1 VKTNHT
7 LKVQSKTNKG
17 LVVNCL
23 MNDNELYIGK
33 IMNRRQTTMM
43 AVVSMA
49 LLATMITISSPTPA
63 LAHGHWNPDG
73 DFTLQPESESDLNE
87 MQIKPLTAD
96 KVLPEEPAIAS
107 SNIEEVQQPVAS
119 EKIQMISI
127 PEEVCGDGIDN
138 DGDALIDFS
147 DEQCSA
153 RETQQQQQQ
162 QQPILQ
168 QEPVVVSGAEIC
180 DDDLDND
187 FDGKVDSRDE
197 ECSYITSSTSAFPP
211 SGQAEPE
218 TGEVTEREDEEDEQ
232 QQSDE
237 DLNEES
243 GGNENSDGEGDK
255 EDNDSNDDE
264 QDEDE
269 EDEQQ
274 SDNEGNDDDEDE
286 EDEDDE

>member
-1 VKTNHT
+1 
-7 LKVQSKTNKG
+7 
-17 LVVNCL
+17 
-23 MNDNELYIGK
+23 MD
-33 IMNRRQTTMM
+33 RWQTTMM

-49 LLATMITISSPTPA
+49 LLASIITISSPTPA

-73 DFTLQPESESDLNE
+73 DFNLQPESDLDSDE
-87 MQIKPLTAD
+87 MQIRPLSAD
-96 KVLPEEPAIAS
+96 SLSAESASNTEEG
-107 SNIEEVQQPVAS
+107 QRPVAS
-119 EKIQMISI
+119 ETIQMISI
-127 PEEVCGDGIDN
+127 SEEVCGDGIDN
-138 DGDALIDFS
+138 DGDTLVDFS

-153 RETQQQQQQ
+153 MEQQQQQQQ

-197 ECSYITSSTSAFPP
+197 ECSYITSSTSAFPTP
-211 SGQAEPE
+211 GQAEPVTDE
-218 TGEVTEREDEEDEQ
+218 ETEREDEEDE

-243 GGNENSDGEGDK
+243 GGDENSGGEGDK
-255 EDNDSNDDE
+255 DNDSNDDE

-274 SDNEGNDDDEDE
+274 SDDEGNDDDED
-286 EDEDDE
+286 DDDRQDDS

>member
-1 VKTNHT
+1 
-7 LKVQSKTNKG
+7 
-17 LVVNCL
+17 
-23 MNDNELYIGK
+23 MD
-33 IMNRRQTTMM
+33 RRQTTMM

-49 LLATMITISSPTPA
+49 LLATMMTISSPRPA

-73 DFTLQPESESDLNE
+73 DFTLQHESELDSDE
-87 MQIKPLTAD
+87 MQIRPLSAD
-96 KVLPEEPAIAS
+96 SLSAESASNTEEG
-107 SNIEEVQQPVAS
+107 QLPVAS

-127 PEEVCGDGIDN
+127 SEVCGDGIDN
-138 DGDALIDFS
+138 DGDTLVDFS

-153 RETQQQQQQ
+153 MEPQQQQQQQQQ

-187 FDGKVDSRDE
+187 FDGKVDSRDQ
-197 ECSYITSSTSAFPP
+197 ECSYITSSTSAFPTP
-211 SGQAEPE
+211 GQAEPV
-218 TGEVTEREDEEDEQ
+218 TDGETEREDEEDEQ

-274 SDNEGNDDDEDE
+274 SDDEGNDDDD
-286 EDEDDE
+286 DEDDDDEQDDS

>member
-1 VKTNHT
+1 
-7 LKVQSKTNKG
+7 
-17 LVVNCL
+17 
-23 MNDNELYIGK
+23 
-33 IMNRRQTTMM
+33 MM

-49 LLATMITISSPTPA
+49 LLATMITVSSSTPA

-73 DFTLQPESESDLNE
+73 DFSIPESESDSDE

-96 KVLPEEPAIAS
+96 KILSAESAMAS
-107 SNIEEVQQPVAS
+107 SNTEEGQQPVAS

-138 DGDALIDFS
+138 DGDALIDLS
-147 DEQCSA
+147 DEQCSVM
-153 RETQQQQQQ
+153 EQQQQQQQ

-180 DDDLDND
+180 EDDLDND

-197 ECSYITSSTSAFPP
+197 ECSYITGSTSDFPIP
-211 SGQAEPE
+211 GQAEPGTDE
-218 TGEVTEREDEEDEQ
+218 ETEREDEEDEQ
-232 QQSDE
+232 KQSDK

-243 GGNENSDGEGDK
+243 EGNENSDGKD
-255 EDNDSNDDE
+255 DNNSNDDE

-274 SDNEGNDDDEDE
+274 SEDEGNDDDEDDD
-286 EDEDDE
+286 DEDDDEQDDS

>member
-1 VKTNHT
+1 VKTNYT

-23 MNDNELYIGK
+23 MNNNKLYIGK

-43 AVVSMA
+43 AVISMA
-49 LLATMITISSPTPA
+49 LLATMITISLPTPA

-73 DFTLQPESESDLNE
+73 DFTLQPESESDLDE

-96 KVLPEEPAIAS
+96 KLLPEEPAIAS
-107 SNIEEVQQPVAS
+107 SNTEEMQQPVAS

-127 PEEVCGDGIDN
+127 PEEVCSDGIDN

-153 RETQQQQQQ
+153 METQQQQQ

-187 FDGKVDSRDE
+187 FDGKVDSGDE
-197 ECSYITSSTSAFPP
+197 ECSYITSSTSAFPTP
-211 SGQAEPE
+211 RQTELE
-218 TGEVTEREDEEDEQ
+218 TDEVTEREEEANDQ
-232 QQSDE
+232 QQSD
-237 DLNEES
+237 
-243 GGNENSDGEGDK
+243 GNENSGGEGDK
-255 EDNDSNDDE
+255 EDDDSNDDE
-264 QDEDE
+264 EDGDE

-274 SDNEGNDDDEDE
+274 SDDEDNDEDDDDDDDDE
-286 EDEDDE
+286 

>member
-1 VKTNHT
+1 MNN
-7 LKVQSKTNKG
+7 NK
-17 LVVNCL
+17 
-23 MNDNELYIGK
+23 LYIGK

-49 LLATMITISSPTPA
+49 LLATMMTISSPTPA

-73 DFTLQPESESDLNE
+73 DFTLQPESESGLNDS
-87 MQIKPLTAD
+87 QIKPLTAD
-96 KVLPEEPAIAS
+96 KLLPQEPAIAS
-107 SNIEEVQQPVAS
+107 SNTEEVQQPVAS

-127 PEEVCGDGIDN
+127 PEEVCSDGIDN

-147 DEQCSA
+147 DEKCNA
-153 RETQQQQQQ
+153 METQQQQQ

-168 QEPVVVSGAEIC
+168 QEPVVVSGTEIC

-197 ECSYITSSTSAFPP
+197 ECSYITSSTSAFPT
-211 SGQAEPE
+211 SGRAELE
-218 TGEVTEREDEEDEQ
+218 TDEVTEREDEASEQ

-243 GGNENSDGEGDK
+243 DGNENSGGKADK
-255 EDNDSNDDE
+255 ENDDSNDDE
-264 QDEDE
+264 EDGE
-269 EDEQQ
+269 EDDEQR
-274 SDNEGNDDDEDE
+274 SDDEGNDDDED
-286 EDEDDE
+286 DDDDDE

>member
-1 VKTNHT
+1 
-7 LKVQSKTNKG
+7 
-17 LVVNCL
+17 
-23 MNDNELYIGK
+23 
-33 IMNRRQTTMM
+33 MNRRQTTMM
-43 AVVSMA
+43 AVVSIA

-73 DFTLQPESESDLNE
+73 DFTLQAESKSDLDE

-96 KVLPEEPAIAS
+96 KPLPEEPAIAAF
-107 SNIEEVQQPVAS
+107 NTEEMQQPVAS

-153 RETQQQQQQ
+153 METQQ

-168 QEPVVVSGAEIC
+168 QEPVVVSGSEIC

-197 ECSYITSSTSAFPP
+197 ECSYITSSTSAFPT
-211 SGQAEPE
+211 SGQAEPGIDE
-218 TGEVTEREDEEDEQ
+218 ERGDEEDER

-243 GGNENSDGEGDK
+243 GGNENSGGEVDK

-264 QDEDE
+264 NE
-269 EDEQQ
+269 
-274 SDNEGNDDDEDE
+274 EGNYDDG
-286 EDEDDE
+286 DDGDDS

>member
-1 VKTNHT
+1 
-7 LKVQSKTNKG
+7 
-17 LVVNCL
+17 
-23 MNDNELYIGK
+23 
-33 IMNRRQTTMM
+33 MNRRQTTMM

-63 LAHGHWNPDG
+63 LAHGHWNPDR
-73 DFTLQPESESDLNE
+73 DFTLQPESESGFNE
-87 MQIKPLTAD
+87 MQIKPLIAD
-96 KVLPEEPAIAS
+96 KLPEEPAIAS
-107 SNIEEVQQPVAS
+107 SSTEEVQQPGAS

-153 RETQQQQQQ
+153 METQQQQQQ

-197 ECSYITSSTSAFPP
+197 ECSYITSSTSAFPT
-211 SGQAEPE
+211 SVQAEPE
-218 TGEVTEREDEEDEQ
+218 TDEVTEREDEEDEQ

-243 GGNENSDGEGDK
+243 GGNENSGGEGDK

-264 QDEDE
+264 ENEDE

-274 SDNEGNDDDEDE
+274 SDDEGNDDDED
-286 EDEDDE
+286 DDDK

>member
-1 VKTNHT
+1 
-7 LKVQSKTNKG
+7 
-17 LVVNCL
+17 

-43 AVVSMA
+43 AVVSVA

-73 DFTLQPESESDLNE
+73 DFTLQPESESD
-87 MQIKPLTAD
+87 
-96 KVLPEEPAIAS
+96 
-107 SNIEEVQQPVAS
+107 IEEVQQPVAS

-153 RETQQQQQQ
+153 METQQQQQQ

-269 EDEQQ
+269 DEQQ
-274 SDNEGNDDDEDE
+274 SDNEGNDDDED
-286 EDEDDE
+286 DDDE

>member
-1 VKTNHT
+1 
-7 LKVQSKTNKG
+7 
-17 LVVNCL
+17 

-73 DFTLQPESESDLNE
+73 DFTLQPESESDLDE

-96 KVLPEEPAIAS
+96 KLLPEEPAIAS
-107 SNIEEVQQPVAS
+107 ANTEEVQQPVAS

-127 PEEVCGDGIDN
+127 PEEICGDGIDN
-138 DGDALIDFS
+138 DGDTLIDFS

-153 RETQQQQQQ
+153 LEPQQQQQQ
-162 QQPILQ
+162 QSILQ

-180 DDDLDND
+180 DDNLDND

-197 ECSYITSSTSAFPP
+197 ECSYITSSTSVFPT
-211 SGQAEPE
+211 SGQAEPG
-218 TGEVTEREDEEDEQ
+218 TGEVTEGEDQEDEK

-243 GGNENSDGEGDK
+243 NGSENSGDEADK

-264 QDEDE
+264 QDEDK

-274 SDNEGNDDDEDE
+274 SDDDEDDDDDDEDDDDN
-286 EDEDDE
+286 DE

>member
-1 VKTNHT
+1 
-7 LKVQSKTNKG
+7 
-17 LVVNCL
+17 
-23 MNDNELYIGK
+23 
-33 IMNRRQTTMM
+33 MNRRQTTMM

-49 LLATMITISSPTPA
+49 LLATMITISSPTQA
-63 LAHGHWNPDG
+63 LAHGHWNPDR
-73 DFTLQPESESDLNE
+73 DFTLQPESESGLDE
-87 MQIKPLTAD
+87 MQIKPLIAD
-96 KVLPEEPAIAS
+96 KLLPEEPAIAS
-107 SNIEEVQQPVAS
+107 SSSEEVQQPVAS

-138 DGDALIDFS
+138 DGDTLIDFS

-153 RETQQQQQQ
+153 METQQQQQQ

-168 QEPVVVSGAEIC
+168 QDPVVVPGAEIC

-197 ECSYITSSTSAFPP
+197 ECSYITSNTSVFPT

-218 TGEVTEREDEEDEQ
+218 TDEVTEREDEEDEQ
-232 QQSDE
+232 LQSDE

-243 GGNENSDGEGDK
+243 GENSGGEGDK

-264 QDEDE
+264 EDEDE
-269 EDEQQ
+269 EDEQ
-274 SDNEGNDDDEDE
+274 SDDEDNDDDEDE
-286 EDEDDE
+286 DDK

>member
-1 VKTNHT
+1 
-7 LKVQSKTNKG
+7 
-17 LVVNCL
+17 
-23 MNDNELYIGK
+23 MNDDELYIGI

-43 AVVSMA
+43 VVVSMA

-73 DFTLQPESESDLNE
+73 DFTLQPELGSDFDE
-87 MQIKPLTAD
+87 MQIKLLTAD
-96 KVLPEEPAIAS
+96 KLLPEEPAIAS
-107 SNIEEVQQPVAS
+107 TNTEELQQPAAS

-127 PEEVCGDGIDN
+127 PEEVCADGIDN
-138 DGDALIDFS
+138 DGDTLIDFS

-153 RETQQQQQQ
+153 METQQQQQQ

-168 QEPVVVSGAEIC
+168 QEPAVVSGAEIC

-197 ECSYITSSTSAFPP
+197 ECSYITSSTSAFPT
-211 SGQAEPE
+211 SSQTQPE
-218 TGEVTEREDEEDEQ
+218 TDEITEREDEEDEQ

-243 GGNENSDGEGDK
+243 GGNENSGGEGDK
-255 EDNDSNDDE
+255 DDNNSNDDE
-264 QDEDE
+264 DDEDE

-274 SDNEGNDDDEDE
+274 SDDEGNDDDED
-286 EDEDDE
+286 DDDDDE

>member
-1 VKTNHT
+1 MKTNHT

-73 DFTLQPESESDLNE
+73 DFTLQPESESDLDE
-87 MQIKPLTAD
+87 MQIKPLTTD
-96 KVLPEEPAIAS
+96 KLLPEEPAIAS
-107 SNIEEVQQPVAS
+107 ANTEEVQQPVAS

-153 RETQQQQQQ
+153 METQQQQQQ
-162 QQPILQ
+162 QQPITQ

-197 ECSYITSSTSAFPP
+197 ECSYISSTSAFPP

-232 QQSDE
+232 QQTNE

-243 GGNENSDGEGDK
+243 GRNENSDGEGDK

-274 SDNEGNDDDEDE
+274 SDDEGNDDDED
-286 EDEDDE
+286 DDDE